1 MTIQES
7 VAEKISTSGETVKN
21 TVIDKLV
28 EVEVSKR
35 VDTITKAIS
44 KLDTLEKEFKKINRN
59 DSVSYINGEKVES
72 MTDKRFQEIQKAK
85 QVIDN
90 LKKSIDLTLEKND
103 SDFYS
108 KLNGLLGGNKSEG
121 TAEAEK

>member
-1 MTIQES
+1 MFIN
-7 VAEKISTSGETVKN
+7 K
-21 TVIDKLV
+21 VIDKVV

-90 LKKSIDLTLEKND
+90 LKIIYHLVKERGFTLDGAKNKLKNNRKETIENVELITSLEKIKK
-103 SDFYS
+103 F
-108 KLNGLLGGNKSEG
+108 LLELKE
-121 TAEAEK
+121 EL